1 MMRRII
7 LFAVV
12 AMLPCTYASA
22 GMIVFTT
29 EASFTSQLQPGYYQ
43 EGFNYAP
50 WLTIVDPAIS
60 TPQSFAGNGWA
71 YQISSPSGLSGQP
84 IPPPNGPGG
93 AVANYQIGQSVTV
106 TFTGTLPRAVGG
118 IFFVTDLNGSSVD
131 NGTVNISVAN
141 GGTYNYA
148 DLSNWDAF
156 TGFISDSPIT
166 SMTMTAGNFATM
178 DDFIVGNPVPVP
190 AAVLL
195 GLLGLS
201 AAGVKLRKFV

>member
-1 MMRRII
+1 MKHIAFI
-7 LFAVV
+7 ALLCAFAVPAFANMAV
-12 AMLPCTYASA
+12 YTNEAAFTAM
-22 GMIVFTT
+22 
-29 EASFTSQLQPGYYQ
+29 LQPGYYQ

-84 IPPPNGPGG
+84 IPPPSGSGG
-93 AVANYQIGQSVTV
+93 AVANYYVGQAVTV
-106 TFTGTLPRAVGG
+106 TFTGTLPTAVGG
-118 IFFVTDLNGSSVD
+118 IFFVTDLNGNSISG
-131 NGTVNISVAN
+131 GTVNISLAN
-141 GGTYNYA
+141 GGAYNYA
-148 DLSNWDAF
+148 DSSNWDAF

-166 SMTMTAGNFATM
+166 SMSIQTGQWATM
-178 DDFIVGNPVPVP
+178 DNFIVGEAVPVP

-201 AAGVKLRKFV
+201 AAGIKLRKHA